1 MIVVGEGQGKGE
13 RIDED
18 RKMEGKEMTLLQGTW
33 MVIGCV
39 VAILMYYKDVQLYQ
53 LA

>member
-33 MVIGCV
+33 MVIVRRCYAYV
-39 VAILMYYKDVQLYQ
+39 L
-53 LA
+53 